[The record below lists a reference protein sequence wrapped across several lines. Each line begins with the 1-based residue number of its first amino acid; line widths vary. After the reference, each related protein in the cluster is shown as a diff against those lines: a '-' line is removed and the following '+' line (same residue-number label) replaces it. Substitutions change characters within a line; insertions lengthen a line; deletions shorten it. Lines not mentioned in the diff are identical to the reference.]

1 MCFKVSLHGF
11 CHAWTDFIFVHYWCV
26 FFFFFWFLWW
36 PWTGTWLSECS
47 SVAVNNF
54 TWVNCVQIYTSYKGS
69 FWNNPFCMNLFC
81 LHTKCTAFSF
91 YSWLECKLCNK
102 KNVWINWYYDIPLF
116 IYLMQ
121 RCNIHWWTWYWGLNT
136 ITKSLVLNLYRQ
148 HWNRESI

>member
-1 MCFKVSLHGF
+1 MVSAMHELILSLFTIG
-11 CHAWTDFIFVHYWCV
+11 V
-26 FFFFFWFLWW
+26 FLFFFWFLWW